1 MCQQYLKIK
10 GEKVA
15 EAFIKCKQCKTTT
28 TATVRHD
35 VLLYKWDLETA
46 TQTNRCGI
54 TGGLQSI
61 HVCQKLMAAAW
72 INGFVNGREAT
83 GKLESLSIYN
93 RSNVPKKSNQQRRA
107 E

>member
-1 MCQQYLKIK
+1 M
-10 GEKVA
+10 
-15 EAFIKCKQCKTTT
+15 
-28 TATVRHD
+28 RHD

-93 RSNVPKKSNQQRRA
+93 RSDVPKNQISREGQN
-107 E
+107 EIKYINYS